1 MKSMTLNRSFY
12 KNPKTGVI
20 FLLVIVIFCEILGWA
35 VSPKTRLDIYVS
47 YQTFFSYAKNILIGI
62 LVPEFCTLYIL
73 SFLIDIYHRFWGIRK
88 INFNTLSILWYELK
102 FLPLFFVAFFLFFPV
117 TLHVRF
123 LLREFPHYSFNRYLD
138 LYILHGFTIE
148 TYLLYL
154 PFIIILGYILLNVS
168 LVRDFLEIN
177 AFTPTHS
184 QKKAIAL
191 RRHSSPA
198 APVIKETVAP
208 PATPQSLVEAAP
220 ATEPKSFTTFS
231 INTPITVNSPASSDK
246 YIKFIDGKAT
256 TGEAFLRIDDC
267 YFFETVEEK
276 YFVEH
281 PKGRFQVSKPLA
293 VLELELDPIHFF
305 RIHRSCIINMNHL
318 NSYTYWEKGKYLVY
332 VKGTNQAR
340 ELVMPRTR
348 LDAFKKSLSENRSL
362 PSKQL

>member
-1 MKSMTLNRSFY
+1 MRSLTLNRSFY
-12 KNPKTGVI
+12 TNPKVGIGFVFSI
-20 FLLVIVIFCEILGWA
+20 FLFFEIISWA
-35 VSPKTRLDIYVS
+35 IAPQTKHDIYVTYFS
-47 YQTFFSYAKNILIGI
+47 FFSYLKNFLVGLLI
-62 LVPEFCTLYIL
+62 PELFTLYIL
-73 SFLIDIYHRFWGIRK
+73 SFLIDIYHRFWRIRK
-88 INFNTLSILWYELK
+88 INFNALSILWYELK
-102 FLPLFFVAFFLFFPV
+102 FLPLFFIAFFLFFPV

-138 LYILHGFTIE
+138 LYILHGFTSA

-154 PFIIILGYILLNVS
+154 PFIIILGYVLLNIS
-168 LVRDFLEIN
+168 LVRDFLEVN
-177 AFTPTHS
+177 TQDYVNS
-184 QKKAIAL
+184 QKSTIAL
-191 RRHSSPA
+191 RRHSSQPTT
-198 APVIKETVAP
+198 VNRETTRPIASP
-208 PATPQSLVEAAP
+208 KGFADATPAEGY
-220 ATEPKSFTTFS
+220 ESFTTLS
-231 INTPITVNSPASSDK
+231 INTPITVSSPASPDK

-276 YFVEH
+276 YFLEH
-281 PKGRFQVSKPLA
+281 PKGRFQISKPLT

-305 RIHRSCIINMNHL
+305 RINRSSIINLNHL

-332 VKGTNQAR
+332 VKGANQAR

>member
-1 MKSMTLNRSFY
+1 MRSLTLNRSFY
-12 KNPKTGVI
+12 TNPKVGVGFVFAI
-20 FLLVIVIFCEILGWA
+20 FLFFEIISWA
-35 VSPKTRLDIYVS
+35 IAPQTKHDIYVT
-47 YQTFFSYAKNILIGI
+47 YFTFFSYLKNFMVGLLI
-62 LVPEFCTLYIL
+62 PELFTLYIL

-88 INFNTLSILWYELK
+88 INFNALSILWYELK
-102 FLPLFFVAFFLFFPV
+102 FLPLFFTAFFLFFPV

-138 LYILHGFTIE
+138 LYILHGFTSA

-168 LVRDFLEIN
+168 LVRDFLQIN

-184 QKKAIAL
+184 QKQAITL

-198 APVIKETVAP
+198 ATIIKETIAP
-208 PATPQSLVEAAP
+208 PAPPKSVAEAVP
-220 ATEPKSFTTFS
+220 AAESESFTTFS
-231 INTPITVNSPASSDK
+231 INTPITVNSPASADK

-281 PKGRFQVSKPLA
+281 PKGRFQVSKPLS